1 MNCPHCGA
9 YIDSQVVL
17 SQCTHC
23 KKPIYYGM
31 DAYSKSL
38 EESFIQAENMKA
50 YKARLVIADQEQKQ
64 YFSSIEYKNQI
75 TNKAK
80 QGRMQVALY
89 STGSAFIYAMVF
101 TALTAPLLYFFVQ
114 PIFLQSYSV
123 ENLLMGAYL
132 FYFIFGF
139 TVLYVTNR
147 SIGDAF

>member
-1 MNCPHCGA
+1 
-9 YIDSQVVL
+9 
-17 SQCTHC
+17 
-23 KKPIYYGM
+23 M

>member
-1 MNCPHCGA
+1 
-9 YIDSQVVL
+9 
-17 SQCTHC
+17 
-23 KKPIYYGM
+23 
-31 DAYSKSL
+31 
-38 EESFIQAENMKA
+38 
-50 YKARLVIADQEQKQ
+50 
-64 YFSSIEYKNQI
+64 
-75 TNKAK
+75 
-80 QGRMQVALY
+80 MQVALY
-89 STGSAFIYAMVF
+89 STGSAFIYALVF